1 MLKAETPEAKAWASL
16 CTEFQAQSID
26 LRRQNRSLRNAL
38 VTIQAGRI
46 AEPLAAAVA
55 TVALNQD
62 KDMSNGNPA

>member
-1 MLKAETPEAKAWASL
+1 MALKAETPEAKAWANL
-16 CTEFQAQSID
+16 CAEFQAQSIA
-26 LRRQNRSLRNAL
+26 LRFQNQNLRNAL

-62 KDMSNGNPA
+62 EETPNDR